1 MVKSRNHQLRPIIS
15 INGLTKK
22 YDNVS
27 VVKNL
32 NLDIQ
37 NSCFALLGPNGAGK
51 TTTLLMLLGL
61 IKPTEGK
68 AFIFGEDI
76 IKNSVAIRESSGFLP
91 ENVGFNS
98 NKTGREHLEL
108 MYRLKTEFYSVKN
121 PIESLMKWCGLNPKF
136 WDKKIKTYSQGMRQR
151 LGLAIAFAG
160 NPKIV
165 FLDEPL
171 SNIDPIGR
179 VEIISKIKEKQREG
193 ITIIISSHIIL
204 EVEKIID
211 SIAIIDNGILKVSDN
226 ILRLA
231 SKLGFNEFE
240 IFYNNKTR
248 NSEEVQELDKILSN
262 RKDLILDKPTLL
274 SDRMII
280 KTDYPNEIEKI
291 LEKFLEFEL
300 RPISGTLDKIYRK
313 IITRVD

>member
-1 MVKSRNHQLRPIIS
+1 MEKKLNHLLTPIIS
-15 INGLTKK
+15 IKGLTKI
-22 YDNVS
+22 YDNVP
-27 VVKNL
+27 VVNNL
-32 NLDIQ
+32 NLDIYY

-51 TTTLLMLLGL
+51 TTILLMLLGL
-61 IKPTEGK
+61 IKPTKGK
-68 AFIFGEDI
+68 AFIFGKDI
-76 IKNSVAIRESSGFLP
+76 IKNSVAIRENSGYLP
-91 ENVGFNS
+91 ENIGFNS

-108 MYRLKTEFYSVKN
+108 MYRLRTEFYNVKK
-121 PIESLMKWCGLNPKF
+121 PIESLMKWCGLNQKF

-179 VEIISKIKEKQREG
+179 VEIISKIKKKQREG
-193 ITIIISSHIIL
+193 ITIIILSHIIL

-211 SIAIIDNGILKVSDN
+211 SLALIDNGILKVSDN
-226 ILRLA
+226 ILTLA
-231 SKLGFNEFE
+231 NKLGFNEFE
-240 IFYNNKTR
+240 IFYTNKTD
-248 NSEEVQELDKILSN
+248 NSEKVQELDKILSN
-262 RKDLILDKPTLL
+262 RKDLILENPTLL

-280 KTDYPNEIEKI
+280 KTKFPHEIAKI
-291 LEKFLEFEL
+291 LVNFNEFEL

-313 IITRVD
+313 IIA

>member
-1 MVKSRNHQLRPIIS
+1 MEKKRNHQFTPIIS
-15 INGLTKK
+15 IKSLTKI

-27 VVKNL
+27 VVNNL
-32 NLDIQ
+32 NLDIY

-51 TTTLLMLLGL
+51 TTTILMLLGL
-61 IKPTEGK
+61 IKPTKGT
-68 AFIFGEDI
+68 ALIFGKDI
-76 IKNSVAIRESSGFLP
+76 INNTVAIRENSGYLP
-91 ENVGFNS
+91 EDLGFNS
-98 NKTGREHLEL
+98 KITGREHLEL
-108 MYRLKTEFYSVKN
+108 IFRLRTEFYNVKE
-121 PIESLMKWCGLNPKF
+121 PIESLMKWCGLNHNF

-179 VEIISKIKEKQREG
+179 VEIIDKIKKKQREG

-211 SIAIIDNGILKVSDN
+211 SLAIIDNGILKVSDN
-226 ILRLA
+226 ILTLTN
-231 SKLGFNEFE
+231 KLGFNEFE
-240 IFYNNKTR
+240 IFYCNKTV
-248 NSEEVQELDKILSN
+248 NSEEVQELDKILSK
-262 RKDLILDKPTLL
+262 RKDLILEKPTLL

-280 KTDYPNEIEKI
+280 KTNYPIEIVNI
-291 LEKFLEFEL
+291 LKNFNEFEI
-300 RPISGTLDKIYRK
+300 RPISGTLDKIYKK
-313 IITRVD
+313 IIA

>member
-1 MVKSRNHQLRPIIS
+1 MEKIRNHQLTPIIS
-15 INGLTKK
+15 IKGLTKI
-22 YDNVS
+22 YDNAP
-27 VVKNL
+27 VVNNL
-32 NLDIQ
+32 NLDIY

-51 TTTLLMLLGL
+51 TTILLMLLGL

-68 AFIFGEDI
+68 AFIFGKDI
-76 IKNSVAIRESSGFLP
+76 IKNSVAIRENSGYLP
-91 ENVGFNS
+91 ENIGFNS

-108 MYRLKTEFYSVKN
+108 MYRLRTEIYNVEN
-121 PIESLMKWCGLNPKF
+121 PIESLMKWCGLNQKF

-179 VEIISKIKEKQREG
+179 VEIISKIKKKQREG

-211 SIAIIDNGILKVSDN
+211 SLALIDNGILKVSDN
-226 ILRLA
+226 ILTLA
-231 SKLGFNEFE
+231 NKLGFNEFE
-240 IFYNNKTR
+240 IFYNNKTD
-248 NSEEVQELDKILSN
+248 NSEKVQELDKILSN
-262 RKDLILDKPTLL
+262 RKDLIIEKPTLL

-280 KTDYPNEIEKI
+280 KTKYPDEIVNI
-291 LEKFLEFEL
+291 LANFSEFEL

-313 IITRVD
+313 IIG